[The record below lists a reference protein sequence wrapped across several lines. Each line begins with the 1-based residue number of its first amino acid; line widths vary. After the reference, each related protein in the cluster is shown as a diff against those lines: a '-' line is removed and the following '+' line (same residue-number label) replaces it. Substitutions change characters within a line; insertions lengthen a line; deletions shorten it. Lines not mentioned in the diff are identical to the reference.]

1 MTATVTDIGAPYALA
16 PDEGDEFRWFGST
29 LRLKA
34 AHPALGALASRI
46 EAGDEPPMH
55 VHANED
61 EWLVVTGGEVTFY
74 AGELAHR
81 GGPGTFV
88 YFPRGVPHTFT
99 IESGSAQ
106 VLVLAAPGGF
116 ERMFE
121 RAPSTPDEAV
131 AALQAFGMEVVGPN
145 PRELR
150 QS

>member
-1 MTATVTDIGAPYALA
+1 MTTTITDTAAPYALG
-16 PDEGDEFRWFGST
+16 PDEGDVFPWFGST
-29 LRLKA
+29 LTLKA
-34 AHPALGALASRI
+34 AHPALGVLASRI

-61 EWLVVTGGEVTFY
+61 EWLFVTEGEVTFY
-74 AGELAHR
+74 AGDVVHR

-88 YFPRGVPHTFT
+88 YFPREVPHTFT
-99 IESGSAQ
+99 VESGSAQ
-106 VLVLAAPGGF
+106 VLVLASPGGF

-121 RAPSTPDEAV
+121 RGPKTPDEAV

-150 QS
+150 